1 MPPMFILDVKPF
13 LNVLVVTDP
22 FIADQ
27 VVLSSP
33 EYPYG
38 AHKSWTAHDLWPITG
53 KQSMLTLNGEEW
65 RQTRK
70 RFAPGFQPSHL
81 KNVMLPMFV
90 EQAKHFLN
98 NMKKKFESGEVF
110 ELAPLCQ
117 NFTLDVIGLMVLNK
131 DFHTQ
136 TLPENDGMRAP
147 GGLLWAFD
155 IIQSGAHA
163 RTNWLEY
170 IDVAGYYRKWNA
182 GRIMDK
188 QYQHLITEALEAAD
202 NDTSSRSILSLSV
215 KKQELTS
222 NVLEHA
228 SHQLRTFL
236 FAGYDTTA
244 SSIAWTFYYL
254 GRPESQHS
262 LDAILHELDE
272 ALGPD
277 DQEAE
282 RRLADDV
289 HLPLLWN
296 AMREAMRMQPAA
308 ASSRAVLP
316 SENDFF
322 VTDKDGSKHK
332 INDTIIFISHRLMHT
347 NPRIWGSKASG
358 CKYDSYEFH
367 PERWADKEYMDTIP
381 AHSYRPFEH
390 GSRDCIGQE
399 VAKTEMKVVLALT
412 LRKWRFEKVTREEDK
427 DEELGE
433 VWGKYNILTVP
444 SDGMRG
450 IVKRRGL

>member
-1 MPPMFILDVKPF
+1 
-13 LNVLVVTDP
+13 
-22 FIADQ
+22 
-27 VVLSSP
+27 
-33 EYPYG
+33 
-38 AHKSWTAHDLWPITG
+38 
-53 KQSMLTLNGEEW
+53 
-65 RQTRK
+65 
-70 RFAPGFQPSHL
+70 
-81 KNVMLPMFV
+81 MFV

-98 NMKKKFESGEVF
+98 NMEKKFATGEVF

-136 TLPENDGMRAP
+136 TLPENEGMRAP

-155 IIQSGAHA
+155 IIQSRAKA
-163 RTNWLEY
+163 RTSWLEY

-202 NDTSSRSILSLSV
+202 NHTSSRSILSLSI
-215 KKQELTS
+215 KKQELTPE
-222 NVLEHA
+222 VLEHA

-244 SSIAWTFYYL
+244 STIAWTFYYL
-254 GRPESQHS
+254 GRPQSQHS

-272 ALGPD
+272 VLGPD
-277 DQEAE
+277 DEEAE
-282 RRLADDV
+282 RRLANGV

-296 AMREAMRMQPAA
+296 AMREAIRIQPPAS
-308 ASSRAVLP
+308 SSRAVLP
-316 SENDFF
+316 SEKDFF
-322 VTDKDGSKHK
+322 VTDKDGSRHK
-332 INDTIIFISHRLMHT
+332 INDTVIFISHRLMHT
-347 NPRIWGSKASG
+347 NPKIWGSKASG
-358 CKYDSYEFH
+358 CKYDPYEFH

-381 AHSYRPFEH
+381 AHSWRPFEH
-390 GSRDCIGQE
+390 GPRDCIGQE
-399 VAKTEMKVVLALT
+399 VAKTEGEVVLALT
-412 LRKWRFEKVTREEDK
+412 LRKWRFEKVTREEDM

-433 VWGKYNILTVP
+433 VWGKYNILSVP

-450 IVKRRGL
+450 VVKRRGL